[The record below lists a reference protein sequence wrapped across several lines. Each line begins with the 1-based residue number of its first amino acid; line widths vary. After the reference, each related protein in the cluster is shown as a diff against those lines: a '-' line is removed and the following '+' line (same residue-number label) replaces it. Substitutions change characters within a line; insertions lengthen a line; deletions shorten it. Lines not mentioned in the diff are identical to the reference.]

1 MSKIIKLPQ
10 DSRPTGC
17 KWTPMSR
24 LKTTC
29 QGSPPPGE
37 CFSTSAEVSWV
48 AKMGKEWWKSTLDT
62 RFVSDWVGVM
72 AVKSFSNTSC
82 VFFPQFL
89 VDFDTAVRSGSWSTS
104 LPESPEA
111 HANREGKSLTTNK
124 CSLTHSRHSMSHC
137 VSGSVCVCVCVCVW
151 GRAWMCVLVYYS
163 ITYYSISHF
172 APFPQ
177 KMCGRL
183 EMLMHLSSHAVP
195 SRLSCS
201 NGAWIK

>member
-1 MSKIIKLPQ
+1 MSKIIRLPQ

-62 RFVSDWVGVM
+62 CFVSDWVGVM

-82 VFFPQFL
+82 VFFPQLL

-137 VSGSVCVCVCVCVW
+137 VSGSVCVRESVDVCLNVLFNYILFYFSLCTLPTENVW
-151 GRAWMCVLVYYS
+151 SFKKYS
-163 ITYYSISHF
+163 CILARMQCPLDSAAATVHELLY
-172 APFPQ
+172 
-177 KMCGRL
+177 
-183 EMLMHLSSHAVP
+183 
-195 SRLSCS
+195 
-201 NGAWIK
+201 